1 MLKKIFERMT
11 CMKKK
16 LKNLVLFTSLSV
28 CGIHLL
34 NKFLTFTATIREL
47 LKTELGYYY
56 EWRFGKIYYTKQGK
70 GSPLLLIH
78 DLTTGSSSYEWN
90 ELISKLSEN
99 HTVYAIDLLGCGR
112 SAKPNLTYTNF
123 LYVQLISDFIKN
135 IIGHKTD
142 VLVTGDSSPLV
153 VTACSNDETLFNK
166 VVMINPTSL
175 YKLNEIPSKRTK
187 TLKLLIETPILG
199 TLLYNIYALK
209 TNVENKFVEKYFFNP
224 FKVTDAHINTYYEA
238 SNLGNAKYLFASIK
252 GRYTNMNIIHA
263 LKNINHSL
271 FIIGGSDEEDIKT
284 TIDNYSYY
292 NPSIESYIIPK
303 TKHLPH
309 FESPKGILEQI
320 EIFLE

>member
-1 MLKKIFERMT
+1 
-11 CMKKK
+11 MKKK
-16 LKNLVLFTSLSV
+16 LKNLVLFTSLSA

-56 EWRFGKIYYTKQGK
+56 EWRFGKIFYTRQGK

-90 ELISKLSEN
+90 KLISKLAEN
-99 HTVYAIDLLGCGR
+99 HTVYTIDLLGCGR
-112 SAKPNLTYTNF
+112 SDKPNLTYTNF

-142 VLVTGDSSPLV
+142 VIVTGDSAPLV

-166 VVMINPTSL
+166 VIMINPTSL

-224 FKVTDAHINTYYEA
+224 FKVTDAYINTYYEA
-238 SNLGNAKYLFASIK
+238 SNLGNAKYLFASLK
-252 GRYTNMNIIHA
+252 GRYTNMNILHA

-271 FIIGGSDEEDIKT
+271 FIIGGSEEEDIKT

-292 NPSIESYIIPK
+292 NPSIESYIISK
-303 TKHLPH
+303 TKHLPQL
-309 FESPKGILEQI
+309 ETPKDTLEQI
-320 EIFLE
+320 EIFLG